1 MSTRNDA
8 LRSVHV
14 RTIFAVMA
22 AAFFPQS
29 GSAFRRLASS
39 SKKAF
44 VKYWTMD
51 APLRPRSWPTRKSL
65 GSYESRIET
74 GKVLRTADSARARVG
89 SQARSKAR
97 DSRTLPEGVPRFESW
112 PTHRISPGRRG
123 LRRSHTRRRGCESQG
138 TSPARTAGPSRVC
151 SLEIHQCSAASV
163 HAALV
168 FFRDTM

>member
-14 RTIFAVMA
+14 RTIFAAMA

-51 APLRPRSWPTRKSL
+51 APLQSRSWPTRKSL
-65 GSYESRIET
+65 GSYESRNRD
-74 GKVLRTADSARARVG
+74 GKGFTD
-89 SQARSKAR
+89 
-97 DSRTLPEGVPRFESW
+97 
-112 PTHRISPGRRG
+112 RG
-123 LRRSHTRRRGCESQG
+123 LCAGARGQP
-138 TSPARTAGPSRVC
+138 SPVKGEG
-151 SLEIHQCSAASV
+151 LKI
-163 HAALV
+163 
-168 FFRDTM
+168 

>member
-8 LRSVHV
+8 VRSVHV
-14 RTIFAVMA
+14 RTIFAAIA
-22 AAFFPQS
+22 AAFFAHS

-74 GKVLRTADSARARVG
+74 GKVLRTAVSARPRVG

-97 DSRTLPEGVPRFESW
+97 DSRSLPEGVPRFESW
-112 PTHRISPGRRG
+112 PTHRSRFV
-123 LRRSHTRRRGCESQG
+123 LRASG
-138 TSPARTAGPSRVC
+138 T
-151 SLEIHQCSAASV
+151 
-163 HAALV
+163 
-168 FFRDTM
+168 DTHPP

>member
-1 MSTRNDA
+1 WMSTRNDA

-74 GKVLRTADSARARVG
+74 GKDLRVAGSARPRVG

-97 DSRTLPEGVPRFESW
+97 DSRSLPEGVPRFESW
-112 PTHRISPGRRG
+112 PTHRISLGRRG
-123 LRRSHTRRRGCESQG
+123 LRRSHTCRMGCESQE
-138 TSPARTAGPSRVC
+138 TSPARTAGRSRVCCLDRVC

-163 HAALV
+163 H
-168 FFRDTM
+168 